1 VSLAHSTIDL
11 INAKYIAELPSRY
24 CLQLKGIFN
33 ISYHTKFIITN
44 KKNSHLSPC
53 VGNTHTDDS
62 YVGSKTTCAVQ
73 KASSYIKWC
82 MGAGPDDVL
91 LFCGSGS
98 SGAIKH
104 LQEVMGITVPSILRD
119 RVVQMLTEGERWV
132 VFTGPYEHHS
142 NLLSWR
148 NSTAEVV
155 EIGLDKN
162 GLIDLEELRCQLMSP
177 EYANRP
183 MLGSFSACSNV
194 TGIISDTRAITRLLH
209 EHGAFACFDFAAR

>member
-1 VSLAHSTIDL
+1 MTNQKL
-11 INAKYIAELPSRY
+11 IS
-24 CLQLKGIFN
+24 
-33 ISYHTKFIITN
+33 KF
-44 KKNSHLSPC
+44 PC

-62 YVGSKTTCAVQ
+62 YVGRKTTCMVQ
-73 KASSYIKWC
+73 EASSYIKWC
-82 MGAGPDDVL
+82 MRAGPDDVL

-104 LQEVMGITVPSILRD
+104 LQEVMGIAMPSILRD
-119 RVVQMLTEGERWV
+119 RVLQMLKGEERWV

-162 GLIDLEELRCQLMSP
+162 GLIDLEELRCQLMNLK
-177 EYANRP
+177 YANRP

-194 TGIISDTRAITRLLH
+194 TGIISDTRAIARLLH
-209 EHGAFACFDFAAR
+209 AHGAFACFDFAAR